1 MSSYRHSFFVYTATM
16 KVKTKDYIVK
26 PDSKVKLKRL
36 NPNDTGK
43 FPDSDEGKQRA
54 YDLLDKQIAKLAS
67 LQNLLYAD
75 GSRAL
80 LVVLQALD
88 AAGKDS
94 TIRRVFSGIN
104 PQGVRVTSFKAP
116 TPEELEHDFLWRIHR
131 QVPRKGMIGVFNRS
145 HYEDVLVV
153 RVKNF
158 VAKKV
163 WSERY
168 EQINEFEELLTKSGT
183 KIVKFYLHIDKN
195 EQKERFEERLN
206 NPEKNWK
213 FNPGDMEDRKLWSD
227 YEDAFEDVF
236 SKCSSK
242 DAPWYIIPAN
252 KKWYRNVIIAQVLIE
267 TLESMKLEYPSISYD
282 PSSVEIPD

>member
-1 MSSYRHSFFVYTATM
+1 M

-54 YDLLDKQIAKLAS
+54 YDLLDKQIARLAS